1 MSLGSPVLQS
11 GMTLVSRRPS
21 PSLVKIPGI
30 YGPIPILLD
39 VTLEIYRP
47 GSYQLGMTLGYYTP
61 KSHHLSVKA

>member
-1 MSLGSPVLQS
+1 MSLGSPVLLS

-47 GSYQLGMTLGYYTP
+47 GSYQLGMTQDQDR
-61 KSHHLSVKA
+61 SHRCGRSQC